1 MKKYL
6 LSFAVMA
13 MGTTLLTGCLGDD
26 SKGGDTPTEIV
37 VTKGA
42 LVINSGSVNNSID
55 GSLTYFDAMT
65 GSPNQNVYQKVNGE
79 SLGGTVND
87 VLTYGQKVYIVGS
100 DENTIFV
107 LDARTFKLLPNG
119 KVSTTDLLGDSDGHT
134 PRRIIAYEN
143 KVYFT
148 TYGGYVAAIDT
159 TKFEKN
165 APITLD
171 AKYKVGSYPE
181 GLALGASPSSST
193 LPAIYVANSD
203 LAVGDGS
210 ISCID
215 LTSGNVTENKYDK
228 VKNPQEILVAGST
241 LYVLDFGYYDETGQ
255 KDAGVYKIDGNNV
268 KLVVPNATG
277 MTGYGNTIYTFN
289 DPWGSTTGATY
300 SAYNIEYD
308 MLSILNIYGDTA
320 HPIIAP
326 AAISIDPITDYIY
339 IASRPVDP
347 DTGYPSYALPGFVNV
362 YTNAGQY
369 IGYFDTGVEPHKI
382 EFSYGIQKIIY

>member
-6 LSFAVMA
+6 LSFAVMV

-26 SKGGDTPTEIV
+26 SKGGDTPSEIV

-65 GSPNQNVYQKVNGE
+65 GSPNQNVYQKVNSE

-181 GLALGASPSSST
+181 GLALGGTSDNAK
-193 LPAIYVANSD
+193 LYVANSD
-203 LAVGDGS
+203 WSMGSGDIS
-210 ISCID
+210 IID
-215 LTSGNVTENKYDK
+215 IKSGNVTPLVVDK
-228 VKNPQEILVAGST
+228 VKNPIEILAAGTT
-241 LYVLDFGYYDETGQ
+241 LYVLDSGHYEADGQ
-255 KDAGVYKIDGNNV
+255 KDAGVYRIDGNNNV

-277 MTGYGNTIYTFN
+277 MTGYGYTIYTFN
-289 DPWGSTTGATY
+289 NPWGSTTGVTY
-300 SAYNIEYD
+300 SAYNVEYD
-308 MLSILNIYGDTA
+308 VLSSLSFNGDSA
-320 HPIIAP
+320 HPIVAP
-326 AAISIDPITDYIY
+326 AAISIDPNTGNFY
-339 IASRPVDP
+339 IASRPLDKE
-347 DTGYPSYALPGFVNV
+347 TGFPSYALPGFVNI
-362 YTNAGQY
+362 YSSTGQY

-382 EFSYGIQKIIY
+382 EFSYGTQKIIY